1 MRKATLEGNILPKA
15 KQRFLVDGMAG
26 TDIQYLTRDVMEMTI
41 GVIDLP
47 DQTKVPGGRRRAG
60 EFTLTLQFARN
71 ADREAYLKW
80 FDQCLDKGGTV
91 GNSTE
96 TANSIQGIHPDY
108 KRNATI
114 IYLRLYQGKPSFVQ
128 HSTSEQTPVTA
139 RVFGCWPSSIKVPD
153 YDMNSDE
160 GDGDCTMEV
169 TINYDDVQI
178 AWSGS
183 KSGMMEDQTARSTQF
198 IGSDYI

>member
-60 EFTLTLQFARN
+60 EFTLTLQFARDS
-71 ADREAYLKW
+71 DREAYLKW

-178 AWSGS
+178 AWAGS
-183 KSGMMEDQTARSTQF
+183 KPGMMEDQTARSAQF
-198 IGSDYI
+198 MGSERG